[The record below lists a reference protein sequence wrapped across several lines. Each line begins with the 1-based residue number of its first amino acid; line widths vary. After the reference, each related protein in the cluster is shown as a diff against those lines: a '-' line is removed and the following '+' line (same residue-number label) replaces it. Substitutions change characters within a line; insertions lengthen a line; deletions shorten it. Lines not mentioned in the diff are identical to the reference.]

1 MRSYVFLSNFAICSA
16 FIGRFMLK
24 FNDFGRVEELA
35 TPFWYYDMDVFR
47 KTVKLA
53 ASLSERYGIG
63 AHYALKA
70 NVEPRLVSYI
80 ASKGFGADCVS
91 GNEVKYAVESGFARS
106 SIVFA
111 GVGKSDKEI
120 SDALDLGIGCFNVE
134 SLMEMQVLDAIAAS
148 KGVRANVSL
157 RINPNIDAHTHRY
170 VTTGLYENKFGI
182 SRHEFE
188 AAIDI
193 LKGSKALDFK
203 GLHFHIGS
211 QITDVESVY
220 SLECERAAEIVEWF
234 EAHGMEVGCIDLGGG
249 LGVDYDEPDENP
261 VPDFEKW
268 FSIIDRKLRRRPEQS
283 VSIEPG
289 RSMVAQC
296 GSLITRVL
304 FVKSGETKT
313 FLIMDAG
320 MNDLI
325 RPALYGAYHKIENL
339 SAYYVSKSSS
349 DEMKSIEISKSSSD
363 DRPGPGICESK
374 YVEDVK
380 AARSV
385 RVWDRVPMK
394 NKEPVGR
401 DRPLEKGV
409 GGIETHGGIEP
420 HGGIETERLY
430 DIVGPVCESSDVWGE
445 GRELSYS
452 KRGDILAIRST
463 GAYGSVM
470 SSRYNLRDL
479 APAVFSDDMK
489 LK

>member
-1 MRSYVFLSNFAICSA
+1 
-16 FIGRFMLK
+16 MLK

-134 SLMEMQVLDAIAAS
+134 SLMEMQVIDALAAS

-211 QITDVESVY
+211 QITDLEPVY

-234 EAHGMEVGCIDLGGG
+234 EAHGMEVGSIDLGGG

-339 SAYYVSKSSS
+339 SAHYARTESAESEDLTRHPQMPAGEQRSGGLALGCAR
-349 DEMKSIEISKSSSD
+349 
-363 DRPGPGICESK
+363 RP
-374 YVEDVK
+374 
-380 AARSV
+380 
-385 RVWDRVPMK
+385 
-394 NKEPVGR
+394 

-409 GGIETHGGIEP
+409 QGGL
-420 HGGIETERLY
+420 RLY
-430 DIVGPVCESSDVWGE
+430 DVVGPVCESSDVWGE
-445 GRELSYS
+445 GRELPYS

-479 APAVFSDDMK
+479 APAVFSDDLK

>member
-1 MRSYVFLSNFAICSA
+1 
-16 FIGRFMLK
+16 MLK

-134 SLMEMQVLDAIAAS
+134 SLMEMQVIDAIAAS

-188 AAIDI
+188 AAIEI
-193 LKGSKALDFK
+193 LKSSKALDFK

-211 QITDVESVY
+211 QITDVEPVY

-234 EAHGMEVGCIDLGGG
+234 EAHGMEVGSIDLGGG

-339 SAYYVSKSSS
+339 SAYYA
-349 DEMKSIEISKSSSD
+349 SKSSSD

-394 NKEPVGR
+394 NMEPVGR

-409 GGIETHGGIEP
+409 QGGL
-420 HGGIETERLY
+420 RLY
-430 DIVGPVCESSDVWGE
+430 DVVGPVCESSDVWGE
-445 GRELSYS
+445 GRELPYS

-479 APAVFSDDMK
+479 APAVFSDDLK

>member
-1 MRSYVFLSNFAICSA
+1 
-16 FIGRFMLK
+16 MLK

-134 SLMEMQVLDAIAAS
+134 SLMEMQVIDALAAS

-211 QITDVESVY
+211 QITDVEPVY

-234 EAHGMEVGCIDLGGG
+234 EAHGMEVGSIDLGGG

-339 SAYYVSKSSS
+339 SAYYAR
-349 DEMKSIEISKSSSD
+349 IETSESED
-363 DRPGPGICESK
+363 LTRHPQMPG
-374 YVEDVK
+374 
-380 AARSV
+380 RSW
-385 RVWDRVPMK
+385 RAGEPCGDGK
-394 NKEPVGR
+394 PVGR

-409 GGIETHGGIEP
+409 QGG
-420 HGGIETERLY
+420 LY
-430 DIVGPVCESSDVWGE
+430 DVVGPVCESSDVWGE
-445 GRELSYS
+445 GRELPYS

-479 APAVFSDDMK
+479 APAVFSDDLK